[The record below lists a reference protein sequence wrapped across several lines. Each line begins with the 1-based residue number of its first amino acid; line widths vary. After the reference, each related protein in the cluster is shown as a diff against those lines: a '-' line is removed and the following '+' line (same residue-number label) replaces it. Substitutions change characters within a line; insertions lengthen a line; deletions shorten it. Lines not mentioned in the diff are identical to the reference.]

1 MAKQTKEYLPDLH
14 DRLNDPEY
22 AADYLN
28 AVLTD
33 TDQDGVEQRFLIALK
48 DVAKAKGIT
57 NVASE
62 ADLNRQHLYTMLS
75 ESGNPELQTLK
86 AILEAVGLCLMVSP
100 AKMAS

>member
-1 MAKQTKEYLPDLH
+1 MVKKAKEYLPDLH

-33 TDQDGVEQRFLIALK
+33 PDQDSVEKRFLVALK
-48 DVAKAKGIT
+48 DIAQARGIT
-57 NVASE
+57 QVASD

-75 ESGNPELQTLK
+75 ENGNPELQTLK
-86 AILEAVGLCLMVSP
+86 AILEAVGLSLMVSP
-100 AKMAS
+100 TKTLS